1 MSHKTRV
8 NSTNYTIFEGR
19 TRVDGTYYHIVAG
32 NTLVGGTNYNLLF
45 YYGDVNNIESM
56 VWKIDRVHLYDVTDG
71 PDNSFKINTN
81 SVSSYDT
88 WINTY
93 GEITITENTGT
104 YTRIQVDH
112 NRGSSLNDVGVY
124 LDGDYYFKYKNGH
137 YKAIDTPLLKYNLS
151 GTIKI
156 KVDDDTNGSADYVYW
171 GTAGNE
177 NKASSGT
184 RTLTYPDDFSSD
196 ANASVGIGRY
206 SGSSSCYNKYTVYN
220 PTINGISIPACIEI
234 DPAITGSTGG
244 ESKIT
249 FTIDG
254 ASYTCTRG
262 MTWTDWESTTDG
274 RPVISFDHDDFVT
287 TNKGYLCITGSQNP
301 QEASDV
307 ISSGGSYTSYNITF
321 S

>member
-56 VWKIDRVHLYDVTDG
+56 VWKIDRVNLYDVTDG
-71 PDNSFKINTN
+71 PDNDFTTNTD

-93 GEITITENTGT
+93 GKITITENTGT

-112 NRGSSLNDVGVY
+112 NYGSKLNNVGVY

-156 KVDDDTNGSADYVYW
+156 KVDEDANNTARFVYW

-184 RTLTYPDDFSSD
+184 RTLTYPDNFSSS

-206 SGSSSCYNKYTVYN
+206 SGSNSCYNKYTIYN
-220 PTINGISIPACIEI
+220 PTINGISIPARIEI

-244 ESKIT
+244 GKIT

-254 ASYTCTRG
+254 TSYTCTRG

-274 RPVISFDHDDFVT
+274 RPVISFDHDDFVI

-307 ISSGGSYTSYNITF
+307 ISSGGSYTSYNISF